1 MGLVFHTGNLAKH
14 LNLKRAPFEIK
25 LKKSMEVFNELV
37 ESIQKESHS
46 MTMIAQ
52 LNKELTRLIKHLNDD
67 KKIFQILRKLE
78 EKEVPLGG
86 AQDSVVTAMLPFT
99 ALCAG
104 KSSCILSL
112 QKQFFWYYNFPYSV

>member
-1 MGLVFHTGNLAKH
+1 
-14 LNLKRAPFEIK
+14 
-25 LKKSMEVFNELV
+25 MEVFNELV

-112 QKQFFWYYNFPYSV
+112 QSNFSGITTFHTLSKLSIMKIKVNHCLFYAKLPYSCNTEK